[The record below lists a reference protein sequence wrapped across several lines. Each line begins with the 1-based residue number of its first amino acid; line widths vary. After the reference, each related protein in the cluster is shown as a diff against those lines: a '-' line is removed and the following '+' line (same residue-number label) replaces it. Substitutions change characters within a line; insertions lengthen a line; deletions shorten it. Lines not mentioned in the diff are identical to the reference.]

1 MMAWLQF
8 LLSAAVVVFVAT
20 KMTQY
25 ADVIAVRTRLGGMFV
40 GTLLVASATSAPEI
54 ITNISSVRLGVPN
67 LAAGDLFGSGMFN
80 MLILALLDVVHFRQR
95 ILRRV
100 ALSHA
105 LTASLASLLTGMA
118 ALFVLARIPWRIGW
132 LGLDSLSLIVIY
144 IGGVWLIQREGRRHG
159 ISVGVELDVPGIGL
173 IHAII
178 GFVVSVAVLA
188 FISPWLVRAAKE
200 IAFITGLGTGL
211 VGATL
216 FAFVTSLPEVVTMLV
231 SVRLGA
237 FDMTVGD
244 LFGSN
249 IFNMLALAITDGFY
263 FQGLLFSD
271 INANFATTGLIV
283 VLLVNLAL
291 IGNLA
296 QLERRLWFVELDALL
311 IILSFTGG
319 MLLLFQRGVGM

>member
-1 MMAWLQF
+1 MAWVQF
-8 LLSAAVVVFVAT
+8 SLSAAAVIFVAS

-25 ADVIAVRTRLGGMFV
+25 AHVIAVRTRLGGMFV
-40 GTLLVASATSAPEI
+40 GTLLVAAATSAPEI
-54 ITNISSVRLGVPN
+54 ITNVSSVRLGALN

-80 MLILALLDVVHFRQR
+80 MLILALLDVVHFRKR

-100 ALSHA
+100 AVSHA
-105 LTASLASLLTGMA
+105 LTAALATLLTGMA

-144 IGGVWLIQREGRRHG
+144 VGGVWLIQKEGRQHG
-159 ISVGVELDVPGIGL
+159 IPVGVELDVPGLGL
-173 IHAII
+173 THAII
-178 GFVVSVAVLA
+178 GFVASAVVLA
-188 FISPWLVRAAKE
+188 IISPWLVRAAKE
-200 IAFITGLGTGL
+200 IALITGLGTGF
-211 VGATL
+211 VGVTL

-263 FQGLLFSD
+263 VQGLLFSD
-271 INANFATTGLIV
+271 IDANFALAGLLV
-283 VLLVNLAL
+283 VLLINLAL
-291 IGNLA
+291 VGNLA
-296 QLERRLWFVELDALL
+296 RLERRLWFVELDALL
-311 IILSFTGG
+311 IILSFIGG
-319 MLLLFQRGVGM
+319 MLLLYQRGIGM